1 MKTMAGILILAA
13 LFGLFGLSAPPAC
26 AAGMER
32 FLGIWVVDYEK
43 TMEEAKKSP
52 KYSPKD
58 DARFAEVIQRMMAT
72 MKLQFTGDEMIYLRG
87 DRKNAVPYTVKS
99 SDGTKAALSCEAG
112 GRHFD
117 VVLTLR
123 EGYTM
128 NFKSSGSDDMDFYVW
143 KRGK

>member
-1 MKTMAGILILAA
+1 MKTLAGIFILAA
-13 LFGLFGLSAPPAC
+13 LFGLFGLSAPTAR
-26 AAGMER
+26 AAGMET
-32 FLGIWVVDYEK
+32 FLGTWVVDYGK

-58 DARFAEVIQRMMAT
+58 DARFAAAIQRMMAT
-72 MKLQFTGDEMIYLRG
+72 MKIQFTGDEMIYLRG
-87 DRKNAVPYTVKS
+87 DRKNAVPYTLKS
-99 SDGTKAALSCEAG
+99 SDGTKAAISCAAG

-123 EGYTM
+123 KGDTM